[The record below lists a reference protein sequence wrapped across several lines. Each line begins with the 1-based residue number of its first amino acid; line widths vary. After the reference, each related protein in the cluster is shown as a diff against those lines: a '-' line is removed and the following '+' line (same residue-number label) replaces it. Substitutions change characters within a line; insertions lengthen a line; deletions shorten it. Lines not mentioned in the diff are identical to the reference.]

1 MTEGFP
7 VGLTLLSSMI
17 TPAVLISACGTLIFS
32 TATRLARI
40 VDRVRE
46 LSHGME
52 ALFRGE
58 VADFPEER
66 RAEIERQLSFYVR
79 RSRLVQRSLTAFYV
93 ALGIFVGATIG
104 IGVAHLRA
112 RRVLRA
118 RAAGRRGH
126 HGALLRLRA
135 PHPGDAPLP
144 ESRGLGDGVHPAPG
158 RPLPA
163 APRPEAPGAHTA
175 EEEPNPWERLRRL
188 FQREVEG
195 GSDDKR

>member
-1 MTEGFP
+1 MNDHFP

-46 LSHGME
+46 LSQSME

-104 IGVAHLRA
+104 IGVATFVPDASFVPGLLGVAGTTELFYGCVLLIREMRLSQKAVDSEMDFTLR
-112 RRVLRA
+112 L
-118 RAAGRRGH
+118 
-126 HGALLRLRA
+126 GALYQKRHGLR
-135 PHPGDAPLP
+135 
-144 ESRGLGDGVHPAPG
+144 
-158 RPLPA
+158 
-163 APRPEAPGAHTA
+163 PGAYTE

-195 GSDDKR
+195 KGGGKP

>member
-1 MTEGFP
+1 MTNSLP
-7 VGLTLLSSMI
+7 VGLSLLSAMI

-104 IGVAHLRA
+104 IGVASFVPNASFVPGLLGVLGTAWLFYGCVLLIREMRLSQKAVDSEMEFTLR
-112 RRVLRA
+112 L
-118 RAAGRRGH
+118 
-126 HGALLRLRA
+126 GALYQERHGL
-135 PHPGDAPLP
+135 PPGPY
-144 ESRGLGDGVHPAPG
+144 
-158 RPLPA
+158 A
-163 APRPEAPGAHTA
+163 AK
-175 EEEPNPWERLRRL
+175 EEPNPWERLLRL
-188 FQREVEG
+188 FEREVEG
-195 GSDDKR
+195 GRGGKS